1 MSDEA
6 MSIIPSHL
14 EKEISN
20 IMASVTSYDPHAG
33 RTYIPASKVRDI
45 KSKLAELYTSETNK
59 KYLELKENMLKI
71 KIQELKQDK
80 HYFIVV
86 PKESDSRDI
95 EALLKIC
102 EDIAKDW
109 PSLNSIRVV
118 LSRGVE
124 IDESKNSEVIKS
136 LIDIINSEVDKT
148 LLSGT
153 EAQISSIDTAM
164 SGGAKNVA
172 DIESKIFNQRA
183 AIRHSADAIQRAL
196 IKLGDRMTEKYYIV
210 DKQSIK

>member
-1 MSDEA
+1 MG
-6 MSIIPSHL
+6 
-14 EKEISN
+14 
-20 IMASVTSYDPHAG
+20 SVSTYDPHVG
-33 RTYIPASKVRDI
+33 RTYIPASKITEIRA
-45 KSKLAELYTSETNK
+45 KLADLYTTETNK
-59 KYLELKENMLKI
+59 QYVDLKQQMMKI
-71 KIQELKQDK
+71 KVQELKQDK

-86 PKESDSRDI
+86 PKDSDTRDI

-124 IDESKNSEVIKS
+124 IDESKNSEIIKS
-136 LIDIINSEVDKT
+136 LIDIINQEVDKT

-153 EAQISSIDTAM
+153 EAQINSIDTAM

-172 DIESKIFNQRA
+172 DIETRIFNQRA
-183 AIRHSADAIQRAL
+183 AIRHTADAIQRAL
-196 IKLGDRMTEKYYIV
+196 
-210 DKQSIK
+210 